1 MRNSLFI
8 FKPPNQRENIID
20 KCRECDKDPIVFTP
34 TTFRH
39 TKRLPI
45 RISRPSHKKF
55 HFKNDLQ
62 LATGT
67 TVSTDTIRR
76 RLSEAELK
84 PYRPATVPVLTAAH
98 RRARLQFVHRHA
110 DWQIE
115 DWRHVLFTDKS
126 RFCLSTNDRRRR
138 VWRRPGERFVQC
150 AIQEVERFGGGS
162 VMVWGGITFE
172 DRTNLV
178 VLNRGS
184 MTAVTYRDD
193 IIVHVVKSKKI
204 SGVHL
209 NFWSKLALKSR
220 L

>member
-1 MRNSLFI
+1 
-8 FKPPNQRENIID
+8 
-20 KCRECDKDPIVFTP
+20 
-34 TTFRH
+34 
-39 TKRLPI
+39 
-45 RISRPSHKKF
+45 
-55 HFKNDLQ
+55 
-62 LATGT
+62 
-67 TVSTDTIRR
+67 
-76 RLSEAELK
+76 
-84 PYRPATVPVLTAAH
+84 
-98 RRARLQFVHRHA
+98 
-110 DWQIE
+110 
-115 DWRHVLFTDKS
+115 LFTDKS